1 LNIAIIADPFI
12 PVPPQFYGGIERV
25 IDLLITQL
33 LKKGHQVTLFA
44 HKDSSVNCKLVPLK
58 EGAGVLHILQNIY
71 IINNRLRKQ
80 KFDVVHSFGRLAN
93 LLLVM
98 PSAIPKLMTYQREP
112 TISQI
117 KKAMT
122 LSRRGTMT
130 FTGCSNYISN
140 QIATFAPVHTV
151 YNGVDVDRY
160 SPIKILD
167 TDSPLIF
174 LGRIEFIKGAHTAIE
189 IAKRTGKKLIIAGNI
204 DDNQRDYFDQQVKP
218 FLDDQISYIGPVNDA
233 QKNALLQKAM
243 ALLMPIHWNEPFGIV
258 MIEAMACGTPVIGFR
273 RGAVQEVVEHG
284 KTGFVGDT
292 IDELEEFISQIERID
307 RSRVRQTVEER
318 FSSKVIGNQYLSI
331 YEDMHRAP
339 KPVK

>member
-1 LNIAIIADPFI
+1 MNIAVIADPFL

-33 LKKGHQVTLFA
+33 LKNGHQVTLFA

-58 EGAGVLHILQNIY
+58 EGTGIRQTLQNIY
-71 IINNRLRKQ
+71 TINNTLRKQ
-80 KFDVVHSFGRLAN
+80 KFDVAHSFGRLAN
-93 LLLVM
+93 LLPVM
-98 PSAIPKLMTYQREP
+98 PSVLPKLMTYQREP

-130 FTGCSNYISN
+130 FTGCSNYISD
-140 QIATFAPVHTV
+140 QIAPFAPVHTI
-151 YNGVDVDRY
+151 YNCVDVDRY
-160 SPIKILD
+160 SPIKMLD

-174 LGRIEFIKGAHTAIE
+174 LGRIEFIKGTHTAIE

-204 DDNQRDYFDQQVKP
+204 DDSQQDYFDKQVKP
-218 FLDDQISYIGPVNDA
+218 FLDGQINYIGPVNDA
-233 QKNALLQKAM
+233 QKKALLQKAA
-243 ALLMPIHWNEPFGIV
+243 ALLMPIHWDEPFGIV

-273 RGAVQEVVEHG
+273 RGAVAEVVDHG
-284 KTGFVGDT
+284 QTGFVGDT
-292 IDELEEFISQIERID
+292 IDELEKFVGQIEQID
-307 RSRVRQTVEER
+307 ISKVRQTVEEK
-318 FSSKVIGNQYLSI
+318 FSSKVISNQYLSI
-331 YEDMHRAP
+331 YEDMQKAS

>member
-1 LNIAIIADPFI
+1 MNIAIIADPFI

-58 EGAGVLHILQNIY
+58 EGAGVLQTLQNIY

-140 QIATFAPVHTV
+140 QIAPFAPVHTV
-151 YNGVDVDRY
+151 YNSVDVDRY
-160 SPIKILD
+160 SPIKMLD

-204 DDNQRDYFDQQVKP
+204 DDNQRDYFDKQVKP
-218 FLDDQISYIGPVNDA
+218 FLDDQITYIGPVNDA

-273 RGAVQEVVEHG
+273 RGAVPEVVEHG

-292 IDELEEFISQIERID
+292 IDELGEFVSQIERID